1 MSLSIILLFGTLF
14 LFMFLSVPIAIS
26 LGLSSVIVMY
36 YNDIELVM
44 LAQNFIA
51 GANSFPLLAIPF
63 FMLAGS
69 VMSTGGVSVRIV
81 NFAKTVVGSL
91 PGGLAQVSLLGSL
104 FFSAL
109 SGSSSATAAAVGGIM
124 IPSMNDSGY
133 PKRYSAAV
141 VGAGAAL
148 GPIIPPSILL
158 ILYGVIAGQS
168 IGTLFLAT
176 IGPGLLIYFM
186 FVIYVY
192 FLSKKKG
199 ITGDKRYTFREI
211 VSSFKKGFFG
221 LMMPV
226 LILGGIYGGFFT
238 PTEAAA
244 VGAFYGFVISLFVYR
259 ELKFRDIGKV
269 LLDAAKSTGM
279 VMIILMSANF
289 FGWILV
295 YNDIPQTVTQSLS
308 YISTNPTII
317 LLIITGILLI
327 IGTFM
332 NAQPA
337 LLIMA
342 PILFPLSET
351 LDIDPIFFGVVLV
364 LGLVVGV
371 ITPPVGVDLFIT
383 SAIAGISIESLAKAI
398 FPYIVIMIIAII
410 IVILVPSISMFL
422 PNLVDI

>member
-1 MSLSIILLFGTLF
+1 MI
-14 LFMFLSVPIAIS
+14 LSVPIGIS
-26 LGLSSVIVMY
+26 IGLSSAIIMY
-36 YNDIELVM
+36 YNNIDPVM
-44 LAQNFIA
+44 LVQKFIG
-51 GANSFPLLAIPF
+51 GADSFPLLAIPF

-69 VMSTGGVSVRIV
+69 VMSTGGVSERTIH
-81 NFAKTVVGSL
+81 FAKTVVGSL

-124 IPSMNDSGY
+124 IPSMNENGY
-133 PKRYSAAV
+133 PKRFSAAV
-141 VGAGAAL
+141 TGAGAAL

-168 IGTLFLAT
+168 ISTLFLAT
-176 IGPGLLIYFM
+176 VGPGILIYCM

-192 FLSKKKG
+192 FLSKKSGIKG
-199 ITGDKRYTFREI
+199 DRRYSFKEVI
-211 VSSFKKGFFG
+211 DSFKKGFFG

-226 LILGGIYGGFFT
+226 IILGGIYGGFFT

-244 VGAFYGFVISLFVYR
+244 IGAFYGFIISLFVYQ
-259 ELKFRDIGKV
+259 ELKLKDIGKV
-269 LLDAAKSTGM
+269 LWNAGKSTAM
-279 VMIILMSANF
+279 VMIILMGANF

-295 YNDIPQTVTQSLS
+295 YNDIPQTVTNGLTT
-308 YISTNPTII
+308 ISTNPTII

-342 PILFPLSET
+342 PILFPLSIT
-351 LDIDPIFFGVVLV
+351 LDIDPIFFGTVIVMA
-364 LGLVVGV
+364 LVVGV

-383 SAIAGISIESLAKAI
+383 SAIAGITIESLAKAI
-398 FPYIVIMIIAII
+398 FPYIIIMVISII
-410 IVILVPSISMFL
+410 IIILIPDVAMFL
-422 PNLVDI
+422 PNLLSD